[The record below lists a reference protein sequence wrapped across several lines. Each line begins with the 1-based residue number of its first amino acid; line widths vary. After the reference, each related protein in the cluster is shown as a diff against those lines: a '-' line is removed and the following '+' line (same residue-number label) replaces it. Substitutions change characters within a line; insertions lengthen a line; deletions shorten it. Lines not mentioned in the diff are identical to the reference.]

1 MDFKRKYF
9 LTRLVIL
16 TMFGPLFIYCRPEK
30 KIVESLYN
38 QDNTEYSLKK
48 TNNDYEI
55 GYKILDESFDMKL
68 LDLIEDKKILETTNN
83 RQKNTERVKSL
94 LTSDD
99 KVLMEEQ
106 IREKLIERL
115 KKIYVKTSRSR

>member
-9 LTRLVIL
+9 LTRLFIL
-16 TMFGPLFIYCRPEK
+16 SMFAPLFIYCKPEK

-38 QDNTEYSLKK
+38 QDNTEYSLQKSR
-48 TNNDYEI
+48 NDYQI
-55 GYKILDESFDMKL
+55 GDKILDESFDRKL
-68 LDLIEDKKILETTNN
+68 LDLIEDKKILETANN
-83 RQKNTERVKSL
+83 QQKNSERVKSL
-94 LTSDD
+94 LNSDD

>member
-9 LTRLVIL
+9 LTRLFIL
-16 TMFGPLFIYCRPEK
+16 SMFAPLFIYCKPEK

-38 QDNTEYSLKK
+38 QDNTEYSLQKSR
-48 TNNDYEI
+48 NYYQI
-55 GYKILDESFDMKL
+55 GDKILDESFDIKL
-68 LDLIEDKKILETTNN
+68 LDLIEDKKILETANN
-83 RQKNTERVKSL
+83 QQKNSERVKSL
-94 LTSDD
+94 LNSDD